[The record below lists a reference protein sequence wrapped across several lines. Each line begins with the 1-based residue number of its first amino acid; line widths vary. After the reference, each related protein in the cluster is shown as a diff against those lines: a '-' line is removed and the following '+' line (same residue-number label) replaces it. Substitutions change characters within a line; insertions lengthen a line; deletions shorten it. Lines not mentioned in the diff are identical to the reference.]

1 MTLREHLQNLSLSQ
15 QQTYDLADH
24 IANILAAP
32 LSALK
37 TPDVDLSGAARK
49 SLQIS
54 LDEVVAIMREN
65 APTKGDSE

>member
-1 MTLREHLQNLSLSQ
+1 
-15 QQTYDLADH
+15 LADH